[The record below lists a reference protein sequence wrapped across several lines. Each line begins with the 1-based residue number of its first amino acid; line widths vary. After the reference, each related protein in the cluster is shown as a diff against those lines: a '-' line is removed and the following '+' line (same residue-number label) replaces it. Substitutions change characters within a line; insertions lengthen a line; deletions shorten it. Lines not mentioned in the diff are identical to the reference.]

1 MSLIVFAAIV
11 VLTIPQFGTF
21 VVLGCPD
28 RLGRGTL
35 TRDPPFAAGGI
46 AYTILTVKVDNFM
59 DLCTFNN
66 VIVGWIATSMVCD
79 VVITATLTTT
89 LVRSPSQIYG
99 SLFI

>member
-21 VVLGCPD
+21 VALGCPD
-28 RLGRGTL
+28 RPGCGTL

-89 LVRSPSQIYG
+89 LVCLPSQIYG